1 MTARTPAPSLR
12 LLAPQ
17 QAVSP
22 AERER
27 GVRHLLVDAA
37 AATAVG
43 ALNSGVV
50 LLALALHLGASTVQ
64 VGLLAAIPL
73 ITQVLQAPT
82 VSLVERM
89 RQRRLIA
96 VAALFVARLALPVYA
111 AVPFIAD
118 RNTAVLVLLA
128 AALLYYG
135 LNAVAACS
143 WNSWI
148 KDLVPSETLGR
159 FASRRGLVGTAV
171 SAAATLAAAFALNQV
186 GDDERLGDLVF
197 CGLYLFGFLCGV
209 VSTIALA
216 RVPEPQMP
224 PRQSAVPLHRAL
236 WQPLTDRNY
245 RDLLRYLASW
255 QFAVNLATPFFTVY
269 IVRELG
275 FDVSFVLLLTL
286 ASQLANIAVVRG
298 WGHLSDRFTN
308 KTVLSAATPLYI
320 LCLVGM
326 AFAGEF
332 TSETSRAAYLFL
344 LHIVMGAAGAGV
356 GIASSNIVFK
366 LSPDGSATSYMAT
379 NALVGALA
387 AGIAPV
393 IGGWAADFF
402 ARRSLKLGLQW
413 SSPDGVEQLLGL
425 SFAHWEFFFLLSA
438 LMGVYTLHRLTAVHD
453 PGTVAAKELA
463 EFAWNSA
470 RRAVRNASS
479 VAGLLVAVAFPAADL
494 ITARQR
500 RRYLLEP
507 VHDADEARGQPR
519 TAVGVLLQTA
529 FAEADTSP
537 PPRAFDDLLREID
550 RRVPNRRVQREP

>member
-1 MTARTPAPSLR
+1 MSFHANRPAQGWLG
-12 LLAPQ
+12 PQ
-17 QAVSP
+17 PLVSP
-22 AERER
+22 AERAR
-27 GVRHLLVDAA
+27 GVRNLIVDAA

-50 LLALALHLGASTVQ
+50 LLALALHIGASTLQ
-64 VGLLAAIPL
+64 VGLLAAVPL

-82 VSLVERM
+82 VALVEKL

-118 RNTAVLVLLA
+118 RDTAVAVLLA
-128 AALLYYG
+128 AALVHYG

-148 KDLVPSETLGR
+148 KDLVPGETLGR
-159 FASRRGLVGTAV
+159 FASTRGMVGTAV

-186 GDDERLGDLVF
+186 NGDERLGDLVF
-197 CGLYLFGFLCGV
+197 AGLYLFGFLCGM
-209 VSTIALA
+209 VSTVALA
-216 RVPEPQMP
+216 RVPEPRMP
-224 PRQSAVPLHRAL
+224 PREQAVPLRRAL
-236 WQPLTDRNY
+236 WQPLEDRNY
-245 RDLLRYLASW
+245 RSLLRYLASW

-275 FDVSFVLLLTL
+275 FDISFVLLLTL
-286 ASQLANIAVVRG
+286 ASQVANIAVVRG
-298 WGHLSDRFTN
+298 WGQLSDRFTN

-326 AFAGEF
+326 AFAGEL
-332 TSETSRAAYLFL
+332 TGETARGAYLFL

-356 GIASSNIVFK
+356 GIASSNIVFR
-366 LSPDGSATSYMAT
+366 LSPEGSATSYMAT

-387 AGIAPV
+387 AGVAPA

-413 SSPDGVEQLLGL
+413 SSPDGVEQLIGL
-425 SFAHWEFFFLLSA
+425 FFSHWEFFFLLSA
-438 LMGVYTLHRLTAVHD
+438 LLGIYTLHRLTAVHD
-453 PGTVAAKELA
+453 PGTVAPRQLA

-479 VAGLLVAVAFPAADL
+479 VAGLLVAVNFPAADL

-507 VHDADEARGQPR
+507 VYDADRPKAQMRE
-519 TAVGVLLQTA
+519 AVGVLLQSA
-529 FAEADTSP
+529 FREPSAGPKDFAEMLA
-537 PPRAFDDLLREID
+537 RLD
-550 RRVPNRRVQREP
+550 RRS